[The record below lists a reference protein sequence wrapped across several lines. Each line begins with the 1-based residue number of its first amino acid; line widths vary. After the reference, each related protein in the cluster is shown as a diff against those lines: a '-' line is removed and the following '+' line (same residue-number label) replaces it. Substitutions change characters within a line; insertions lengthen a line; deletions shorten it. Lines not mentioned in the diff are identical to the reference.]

1 MNHSALSARPSQPA
15 GPAQPV
21 QPAPRRSAWRAWLR
35 PGAKGAPLVVLLLVM
50 LVYPVGQLLLLSI
63 HNDTGFTL
71 IEYKRLFASS
81 VYVDVLLIT
90 LKVSLWTTFFSV
102 LTGYPIA
109 YLISSATRERKNRLL
124 FWVLL
129 SFWTSFLVRT
139 FAWVVL
145 LGRNGVINQ
154 LLLKLGIIDEPLS
167 LLYHFSSVIVGMV
180 HALMPLAVLTMLSVM
195 ENIDRRLPSAAA
207 TLGARP
213 GTVFWKVYFPLS
225 LPGVAAGALMVFVT
239 AIGFFITP
247 TLLGGRHQTMITQL
261 IIDQVMQALNWGF
274 AGAISV
280 LLLAVVLVVFLVYD
294 RMVGLSTM
302 AGESAGAKGSRAG
315 GWSRK
320 LGDLILSALG
330 NATDALLAILPR
342 SRAGRKRNAPGSGES
357 LTLRVIV
364 FLLLVFLSAPAFLM
378 IPLSFDSASGLAWPP
393 HGFSLQW
400 YRQIVDSPLWMQA
413 ITRSML
419 VGLGTGLLSMLI
431 GTPAAFLLV
440 RGGMRGKAAMLAFV
454 LSPIVVPRMIIA
466 VGIFYFFAKIG
477 LVGSSL
483 GLVLAHTTVAV
494 PYVVITMMAVLRNY
508 DTRLDLAAQS
518 MGARPWA
525 TLRRVTFPILGAGL
539 MSSFLF
545 AFATSFDELTIAL
558 FTSGGLSTTLPK
570 QFWDEITMQISPV
583 IAAVSTCLFIFIAA
597 LIWVADRLR
606 RRSLAA

>member
-1 MNHSALSARPSQPA
+1 
-15 GPAQPV
+15 
-21 QPAPRRSAWRAWLR
+21 
-35 PGAKGAPLVVLLLVM
+35 
-50 LVYPVGQLLLLSI
+50 
-63 HNDTGFTL
+63 
-71 IEYKRLFASS
+71 
-81 VYVDVLLIT
+81 
-90 LKVSLWTTFFSV
+90 
-102 LTGYPIA
+102 
-109 YLISSATRERKNRLL
+109 
-124 FWVLL
+124 
-129 SFWTSFLVRT
+129 
-139 FAWVVL
+139 
-145 LGRNGVINQ
+145 
-154 LLLKLGIIDEPLS
+154 
-167 LLYHFSSVIVGMV
+167 VIVGMV

-280 LLLAVVLVVFLVYD
+280 LLLAVVLIVFLIYD
-294 RMVGLSTM
+294 RLVGLSTM
-302 AGESAGAKGSRAG
+302 AGGSSARGPKHG
-315 GWSRK
+315 GGFGRK
-320 LGDLILSALG
+320 LGDFILTTLG
-330 NATDALLAILPR
+330 NATDLVIGLLPKR
-342 SRAGRKRNAPGSGES
+342 RKRAAEGAS
-357 LTLRVIV
+357 LTLRAVVI
-364 FLLLVFLSAPAFLM
+364 LLLVFLSAPAFLM

-400 YRQIVDSPLWMQA
+400 YRQITDSPLWMQA

-419 VGLGTGLLSMLI
+419 VGIGTGILSMLI

-440 RGGMRGKAAMLAFV
+440 RGGMKGKAAMLAFV
-454 LSPIVVPRMIIA
+454 LAPIVVPRMIIA
-466 VGIFYFFAKIG
+466 VGVFYFFAKIG
-477 LVGSSL
+477 LIGSSY
-483 GLVLAHTTVAV
+483 GLVLAHTVVAV

-525 TLRRVTFPILGAGL
+525 TLRRVTFPILAAGL

-558 FTSGGLSTTLPK
+558 FSSGGLSTTLPK

-583 IAAVSTCLFIFIAA
+583 IAAVSTCLFVFIAV

-606 RRSLAA
+606 RRSLAS

>member
-1 MNHSALSARPSQPA
+1 MNRSALTAEQMHPDAPPPRPAR
-15 GPAQPV
+15 
-21 QPAPRRSAWRAWLR
+21 WRAWLR
-35 PGAKGAPLVVLLLVM
+35 PGAMSAPIIVLLLVM
-50 LVYPVGQLLLLSI
+50 LVYPVGQLLLLSV
-63 HNDTGFTL
+63 HNDSGFTL
-71 IEYKRLFASS
+71 VEYKRLFASS

-109 YLISSATRERKNRLL
+109 YLISSLTRERKNRLL

-154 LLLKLGIIDEPLS
+154 VLLGLGIIDRPLS
-167 LLYHFSSVIVGMV
+167 LLYNFSAVIIGMV

-280 LLLAVVLVVFLVYD
+280 LLLAVVLLVFLIYD

-302 AGESAGAKGSRAG
+302 AGGSSAGRGPKHGG
-315 GWSRK
+315 GWSHK
-320 LGDLILSALG
+320 LGDVILTALG
-330 NATDALLAILPR
+330 NATDAVVGILPKR
-342 SRAGRKRNAPGSGES
+342 RKRRAVNGES

-364 FLLLVFLSAPAFLM
+364 ILLLVFLSAPAFLM

-400 YRQIVDSPLWMQA
+400 YRQITDSPLWMQA

-419 VGLGTGLLSMLI
+419 VGIGTGILSMLI

-440 RGGMRGKAAMLAFV
+440 RGGMKGKAAMLAFI
-454 LSPIVVPRMIIA
+454 LAPIVVPRMIIA
-466 VGIFYFFAKIG
+466 VGVFYFFAKIG
-477 LVGSSL
+477 LIGSSF
-483 GLVLAHTTVAV
+483 GLVLGHTVVAV

-508 DTRLDLAAQS
+508 DTRLDLAAHS

-558 FTSGGLSTTLPK
+558 FSSGGLSTTLPK

-583 IAAVSTCLFIFIAA
+583 IAAVSTCLFVFIAA

-606 RRSLAA
+606 RRSLAS

>member
-1 MNHSALSARPSQPA
+1 MNRSALTAEQTRPAAPPPRPAR
-15 GPAQPV
+15 
-21 QPAPRRSAWRAWLR
+21 WRAWLR
-35 PGAKGAPLVVLLLVM
+35 PGAMSAPIIVLLLVM
-50 LVYPVGQLLLLSI
+50 LVYPVGQLLLLSV
-63 HNDTGFTL
+63 HNDSGFTL
-71 IEYKRLFASS
+71 VEYKRLFASS

-90 LKVSLWTTFFSV
+90 LKISLWTTFFSV

-109 YLISSATRERKNRLL
+109 YLISSLTRERKNRLL

-154 LLLKLGIIDEPLS
+154 VLLELGIIDRPLS
-167 LLYHFSSVIVGMV
+167 LLYNFSAVIVGMV

-280 LLLAVVLVVFLVYD
+280 LLLVVVLLVFLIYD

-302 AGESAGAKGSRAG
+302 AGGSSAARGPKHSG

-320 LGDLILSALG
+320 LGDVILTALG
-330 NATDALLAILPR
+330 NATDAVIGILPKR
-342 SRAGRKRNAPGSGES
+342 SRRSSKGES
-357 LTLRVIV
+357 LTLRVVVI
-364 FLLLVFLSAPAFLM
+364 LLLVFLSAPAFLM

-400 YRQIVDSPLWMQA
+400 YRQITDSPLWMQA

-419 VGLGTGLLSMLI
+419 VGVGTGILSMLI

-440 RGGMRGKAAMLAFV
+440 RGGMKGKAAMLAFI
-454 LSPIVVPRMIIA
+454 LAPIVVPRMIIA
-466 VGIFYFFAKIG
+466 VGVFYFFAKIG
-477 LVGSSL
+477 LIGSSF
-483 GLVLAHTTVAV
+483 GLVLGHTVVAV

-508 DTRLDLAAQS
+508 DTRLDLAAHS

-558 FTSGGLSTTLPK
+558 FSSGGLSTTLPK

-583 IAAVSTCLFIFIAA
+583 IAAVSTCLFVFIAA

-606 RRSLAA
+606 RRSLAS

>member
-1 MNHSALSARPSQPA
+1 MSAPI
-15 GPAQPV
+15 
-21 QPAPRRSAWRAWLR
+21 
-35 PGAKGAPLVVLLLVM
+35 VVLLLVM
-50 LVYPVGQLLLLSI
+50 LVYPVGQLLLLSV
-63 HNDTGFTL
+63 HNDSGFTL
-71 IEYKRLFASS
+71 VEYKRLFASS

-109 YLISSATRERKNRLL
+109 YLISSLTRERKNRLL

-154 LLLKLGIIDEPLS
+154 VLLGLGIIDRPLS
-167 LLYHFSSVIVGMV
+167 LLYNFSAVIVGMV

-280 LLLAVVLVVFLVYD
+280 LLLAVVLLVFLIYD

-302 AGESAGAKGSRAG
+302 AGGSSAARGPKRGG

-320 LGDLILSALG
+320 FGDVILTALG
-330 NATDALLAILPR
+330 NATDAVISILPKR
-342 SRAGRKRNAPGSGES
+342 GRRAAKGES

-364 FLLLVFLSAPAFLM
+364 ILLLVFLSAPAFLM

-400 YRQIVDSPLWMQA
+400 YRQITDSPLWMQA

-419 VGLGTGLLSMLI
+419 VGIGTGILSMLI

-440 RGGMRGKAAMLAFV
+440 RGGMKGKAAMLAFI
-454 LSPIVVPRMIIA
+454 LAPIVVPRMIIA
-466 VGIFYFFAKIG
+466 VGVFYFFAKIG
-477 LVGSSL
+477 LIGSSF
-483 GLVLAHTTVAV
+483 GLVLGHTVVAV

-508 DTRLDLAAQS
+508 DTRLDLAAHS

-558 FTSGGLSTTLPK
+558 FSSGGLSTTLPK

-583 IAAVSTCLFIFIAA
+583 IAAVSTCLFVFIAA

-606 RRSLAA
+606 RRSLAS

>member
-1 MNHSALSARPSQPA
+1 MSRSAPIAEQARPDAPPPRPA
-15 GPAQPV
+15 
-21 QPAPRRSAWRAWLR
+21 RWRAWLR
-35 PGAKGAPLVVLLLVM
+35 PGAMSAPIIVLLLVM
-50 LVYPVGQLLLLSI
+50 LVYPVGQLLLLSV
-63 HNDTGFTL
+63 HNNSGFTL
-71 IEYKRLFASS
+71 VEYKRLFASS

-109 YLISSATRERKNRLL
+109 YLISSLTRERKNRLL

-154 LLLKLGIIDEPLS
+154 VLLGLGIIDRPLS
-167 LLYHFSSVIVGMV
+167 LLYNFSAVIVGMV

-280 LLLAVVLVVFLVYD
+280 LLLAVVLLVFLIYD

-302 AGESAGAKGSRAG
+302 AGGSSAARGPKQGSR
-315 GWSRK
+315 WSRK
-320 LGDLILSALG
+320 LGDVILTTLG
-330 NATDALLAILPR
+330 NATDAVIGLFPKR
-342 SRAGRKRNAPGSGES
+342 RKRAANGES
-357 LTLRVIV
+357 LTLRVVVI
-364 FLLLVFLSAPAFLM
+364 LLLVFLSAPAFLM

-393 HGFSLQW
+393 RGFSLQW
-400 YRQIVDSPLWMQA
+400 YRQIADSPLWMQA

-419 VGLGTGLLSMLI
+419 VGIGTGFLSMLI

-440 RGGMRGKAAMLAFV
+440 RGGMKGKAAMLAFI
-454 LSPIVVPRMIIA
+454 LAPIVVPRMIIA
-466 VGIFYFFAKIG
+466 VGVFYFFAKIG
-477 LVGSSL
+477 LIGSSF
-483 GLVLAHTTVAV
+483 GLVLGHTVVAV
-494 PYVVITMMAVLRNY
+494 PYVVVTMMAVLRNY
-508 DTRLDLAAQS
+508 DTRLDLAAHS

-525 TLRRVTFPILGAGL
+525 TLRRVTFPILSAGL

-558 FTSGGLSTTLPK
+558 FSSGGLSTTLPK

-583 IAAVSTCLFIFIAA
+583 IAAVSTCLFAFIAV

-606 RRSLAA
+606 RRSLAS